1 VMSSSRFPVLQHL
14 HHIGHFPELDVA
26 VLGITHLSKGTAGRD
41 VVERVTGS
49 IAFSAVARVVLA
61 TVKAADTEAPR
72 RLVRAKSNLG
82 PDTGGFEYQLFGAPV
97 PGHDFNAQRVDWGNA
112 LQGSARE
119 LMAIEQP
126 DDDAG
131 AADDAEGFLLEILAS
146 GPVATKDLKAAAA
159 AHGHK
164 WRTVERAKAQLEI
177 MATKGTDGPSAG
189 WSWQLPAPKTANSH
203 SEDRHHE

>member
-1 VMSSSRFPVLQHL
+1 
-14 HHIGHFPELDVA
+14 ELDVA

-61 TVKAADTEAPR
+61 TVKAADPEAPR

-97 PGHDFNAQRVDWGNA
+97 PGHDFNAQRVEWGQP
-112 LQGSARE
+112 LEGTARE

-131 AADDAEGFLLEILAS
+131 AAEDAEAFLPDLLAG
-146 GPVATKDLKAAAA
+146 GPTATKEVEEAAA

-164 WRTVERAKAQLEI
+164 GRAGERAKKTLGINASKAAGGQTTAWSWSLPLEI
-177 MATKGTDGPSAG
+177 
-189 WSWQLPAPKTANSH
+189 KTANFDRQ
-203 SEDRHHE
+203 DRHHD